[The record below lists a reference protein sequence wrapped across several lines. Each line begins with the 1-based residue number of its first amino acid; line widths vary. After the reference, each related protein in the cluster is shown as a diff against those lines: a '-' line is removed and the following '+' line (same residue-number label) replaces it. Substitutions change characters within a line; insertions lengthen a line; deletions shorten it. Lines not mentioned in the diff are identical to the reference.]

1 MRQVRRRGGAFLVA
15 LLAAVTA
22 ACGVAPTG
30 VVDAGPAPIARG
42 GSSTTRIYL
51 LRDGR
56 LQLTS
61 VPVGSPHVN
70 DVMATLFSTSAQPA
84 ARLTTA
90 LGGLH
95 LAEVQL
101 VRDASSRN
109 DPDNAVTLRM
119 RVFVSG
125 RKISRI
131 AMAQITC
138 TARLRSEVWAVE
150 ISHGAP
156 GDTGP
161 LKVHTCREYWDLA
174 PKDGHLPP

>member
-95 LAEVQL
+95 
-101 VRDASSRN
+101 
-109 DPDNAVTLRM
+109 PDNAVTLRM